1 MTYQMFV
8 LVDTVSGISD
18 GIFLYRN
25 ENHAKVELDS
35 RLNDSQR
42 SRLELRCI
50 GSYDTE
56 THKIVDS
63 ICHDYGFIPKSSGNI
78 SGVPTPLDTG
88 TALEQEQKFISK
100 TADVGIK

>member
-1 MTYQMFV
+1 MLYQMFV
-8 LVDTVSGISD
+8 LVDTVSNVSD

-42 SRLELRCI
+42 SRLVLRSI

-56 THKIVDS
+56 SHEILEFN
-63 ICHDYGFIPKSSGNI
+63 CHDYGFIPKSSGNI

-88 TALEQEQKFISK
+88 TSLEQEQKFVSK